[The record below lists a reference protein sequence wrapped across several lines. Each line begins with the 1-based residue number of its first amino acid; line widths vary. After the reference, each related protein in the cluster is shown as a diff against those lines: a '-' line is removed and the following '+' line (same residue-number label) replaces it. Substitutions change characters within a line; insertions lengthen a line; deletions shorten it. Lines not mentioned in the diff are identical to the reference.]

1 MTGDVVNEASQQN
14 FNYQKIVLV
23 VTTVM
28 MTIKFIAWLITDSVS
43 IFTDALDSIV
53 NVIAAIICLYALY
66 LSSKPRDMNHPF
78 GHGKVEI
85 ISSTVEGTMIFIAG
99 VTVIFE
105 AVNRMFNPD
114 KQIMS
119 LDIGVILIAVT
130 AIMSYIVGYYAVSR
144 GRANGSSALIA
155 SGKHLCSDTYSSI
168 GIIIG
173 LTAIVISNKIGYDAY
188 WFDGV
193 IACIFGTIIIITGV
207 KIIKKSLDST
217 MDKADMEIVDEILKT
232 LKTRRHS
239 HWIDIHNLRVIR
251 FGTTLHIQMH
261 VVFPKSITIIDQS
274 HEINELR
281 KFIEDVRGNSI
292 DLIIM
297 GDPCTDV
304 MCPLCDRGCN
314 DRKHKFDRFK
324 EWTIETI
331 SGEDTSL

>member
-14 FNYQKIVLV
+14 FNYQKIVLA
-23 VTTVM
+23 VTTIM
-28 MTIKFIAWLITDSVS
+28 MTIKFIAWFITDSVS
-43 IFTDALDSIV
+43 IFTDAIDSIV
-53 NVIAAIICLYALY
+53 NVIAAIICLYALHI
-66 LSSKPRDMNHPF
+66 SSKPRDMDHPF

-105 AVNRMFNPD
+105 AVNRIFNPD
-114 KQIMS
+114 KQIIS
-119 LDIGVILIAVT
+119 LDIGVVLIAVT
-130 AIMSYIVGYYAVSR
+130 AIMSYIVGYYAISR
-144 GRANGSSALIA
+144 GRTNGSSALIA

-188 WFDGV
+188 WLDSV

-232 LKTRRHS
+232 LKIRRHN

-261 VVFPKSITIIDQS
+261 VVFPKNITIIDQN

-281 KFIEDVRGNSI
+281 KFIEDVRGNSV

-304 MCPLCDRGCN
+304 MCPRCDRGCN
-314 DRKHKFDRFK
+314 DRKYKFDRFK

-331 SGEDTSL
+331 SSEDTSL

>member
-1 MTGDVVNEASQQN
+1 MVNNVVNEASQQN
-14 FNYQKIVLV
+14 FNYQKIVLAISV
-23 VTTVM
+23 IM
-28 MTIKFIAWLITDSVS
+28 MMIKLIAWLITNSVS
-43 IFTDALDSIV
+43 IFTDAMDSII

-85 ISSTVEGTMIFIAG
+85 ISSTVEGTMIFVAG
-99 VTVIFE
+99 VIIIFE
-105 AVNRMFNPD
+105 AINRIFHY
-114 KQIMS
+114 KSISS
-119 LDIGVILIAVT
+119 LDIGVVLMAVT
-130 AIMSYIVGYYAVSR
+130 ATMSYVVGYYAVSR
-144 GRANGSSALIA
+144 GRMNGSSALVA
-155 SGKHLCSDTYSSI
+155 SGKHLCSDTYSSL

-173 LTAIVISNKIGYDAY
+173 LVVIIISDKIGYNVF

-193 IACIFGTIIIITGV
+193 IACVFGAIIVIMGA

-217 MDKADMEIVDEILKT
+217 MDKADMETVNKILKM

-261 VVFPKSITIIDQS
+261 VVFPKDITIADQN

-281 KFIEDVRGNSI
+281 KFIEGIHGNSV

-304 MCPLCDRGCN
+304 MCTNCDRGCN
-314 DRKHKFDRFK
+314 NRKHKFDQFK

-331 SGEDTSL
+331 SSEDTSL